1 MVWDLENEIKSINCQ
16 FFLFLFAYM
25 TRIFEIIAFQ
35 LILNEYYYE
44 KIDKKYIDM
53 TYAITAFFTQIIP
66 TFMLLFLHYKA
77 FNPRVNQQKA
87 EHNSIDETDSDVL
100 ITADKFEFN
109 EIAETLSTKEN
120 QQIGKE
126 STSLESL
133 NESQGKIVIEE
144 GIHRDTMSKSVD
156 F

>member
-120 QQIGKE
+120 E
-126 STSLESL
+126 
-133 NESQGKIVIEE
+133 
-144 GIHRDTMSKSVD
+144 
-156 F
+156 